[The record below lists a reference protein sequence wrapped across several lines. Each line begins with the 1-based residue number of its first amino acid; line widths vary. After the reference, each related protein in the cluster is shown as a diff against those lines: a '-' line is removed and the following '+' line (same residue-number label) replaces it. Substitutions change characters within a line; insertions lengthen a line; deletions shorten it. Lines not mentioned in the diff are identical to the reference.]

1 MQYLLIN
8 YCDPNNNIDQ
18 ITLTYKLRNHS
29 VVGKWIDRVKLAQAQ
44 YEIDNPGRFYGFGSA
59 EDQVQYALAKITQ
72 CIDVINQYQPIIDR
86 YPADVN
92 DQDSLNYLH
101 HVFEEYHGLLDEQNT
116 EYWLNAPTDV
126 RLALADLNILVHRC
140 ESVDR
145 GAHPRHVVTWYG
157 LPKTE
162 VLELEDY
169 QLFEPTVQFGTVY
182 LNYVEI
188 GKTFDDLA
196 VDNDQ
201 YIGEDAFRPFQ
212 HYSADFNVKFWST
225 TDRQI
230 EEHRAILNGY
240 YQENKEFFTARNL
253 TLDHPYMTSGAIPLA
268 DLVDGNINTVISA
281 LETRQW
287 VKSVNFI

>member
-8 YCDPNNNIDQ
+8 YCDPNNFTDE
-18 ITLTYKLRNHS
+18 ITLTYKLRDHS
-29 VVGKWIDRVKLAQAQ
+29 LVGKWIDRVKLAQSQ

-59 EDQVQYALAKITQ
+59 EQQAEYALAKIAQ
-72 CIDVINQYQPIIDR
+72 CIDIINQHQPIIDR
-86 YPADVN
+86 YPIDVN
-92 DQDSLNYLH
+92 DQDTLNYLH
-101 HVFEEYHGLLDEQNT
+101 HVFEEYHGLLDEQDT
-116 EYWLNAPTDV
+116 DYWLAAPDDV
-126 RLALADLNILVHRC
+126 RVALADLNILVHRC

-145 GAHPRHVVTWYG
+145 GADPRHVVTWYG

-162 VLELEDY
+162 VLDLDDY
-169 QLFEPTVQFGTVY
+169 KLFEPNIEFGTVY

-196 VDNDQ
+196 IDNDQ
-201 YIGEDAFRPFQ
+201 YIGDNAFQPFR

-225 TDRQI
+225 TDRQVA
-230 EEHRAILNGY
+230 EHRAILNAY
-240 YQENKEFFTARNL
+240 FKENSEFFAVRNL
-253 TLDHPYMTSGAIPLA
+253 TLDHPYMVSGAIPLA
-268 DLVDGNINTVISA
+268 DLVDDNKETVVSV